1 MASESLSGSLPSQL
15 QGKVAIVTG
24 AGRGIGRAF
33 AMALAAE
40 GMRVGICA
48 RTKAQLDETADAIS
62 ASGGVCHAVIAD
74 LSNPESIS
82 EMVEG
87 VRTTLG
93 SIHLLVNNAAEP
105 GQGRRVWEVDPESWW
120 HTQMVNVRGP
130 FLCSRAVIPEMIVN
144 NSGRIIN
151 ITSGVVSMAIPYL
164 SAYVVSKTA
173 LSQFTRVL
181 AAELAEF
188 SVSAFAYAPGALDTD
203 MFEYARHSPNFD
215 PPIQAVFENAAEAG
229 FTSMSDAVATFMKIA
244 KGEADSLSGCHLD
257 VADDIDDLVQ
267 RADEIKEQGLYV
279 IRRQPLH
286 ARTRIE

>member
-1 MASESLSGSLPSQL
+1 MSESLER
-15 QGKVAIVTG
+15 KVAIVTG

-40 GMRVGICA
+40 GMWVGICA
-48 RTKAQLDETADAIS
+48 RTKAQLDETAGAIT

-74 LSNPESIS
+74 MSNPESIT

-87 VRTTLG
+87 VRATLG
-93 SIHLLVNNAAEP
+93 PIHILVNNAAEA

-120 HTQMVNVRGP
+120 HTQIVNVRGP
-130 FLCSRAVIPEMIVN
+130 FLCSKAVIPGMIGN

-151 ITSGVVSMAIPYL
+151 ITSGVASMAIPYL
-164 SAYVVSKTA
+164 SAYSTSKTT

-181 AAELAEF
+181 ASELAEY
-188 SVSAFAYAPGALDTD
+188 SVYAIAYAPGALDTD

-215 PPIQAVFENAAEAG
+215 PPIQAVFEKAAEAG
-229 FTSMSDAVATFMKIA
+229 LTSMSDTIATFLKIA
-244 KGEADSLSGCHLD
+244 KGDADSLSGCHLD
-257 VADDIDDLVQ
+257 VADDIDDLV
-267 RADEIKEQGLYV
+267 RRDEEIKEEGLYV
-279 IRRQPLH
+279 IRRHPLH